1 MAKNKKYYEF
11 IFMGNQGKNV
21 TLRITNA
28 KSVNDV
34 NQIKNDMDSII
45 SMDILETSKG
55 KPVAKRLVR
64 YVEPNV
70 VDIEVS

>member
-45 SMDILETSKG
+45 SMDILET
-55 KPVAKRLVR
+55 
-64 YVEPNV
+64 
-70 VDIEVS
+70 